1 MKKQRK
7 YSQLK
12 EQDKSPERTNNETD
26 HTSLLNPE
34 LKKEIIKILKELRKS
49 INRNSDHY
57 YKELE
62 RIKVNSSK
70 LDNSIAEIKTCRGP
84 APADPGYSKRGR
96 RRRPI
101 YLNILSK
108 I

>member
-34 LKKEIIKILKELRKS
+34 FKKEVIKILKELRKS
-49 INRNSDHY
+49 INRNADCY
-57 YKELE
+57 CKELE

-70 LDNSIAEIKTCRGP
+70 LDNSIAEIKTNKELQ
-84 APADPGYSKRGR
+84 YQLENKVLKWE
-96 RRRPI
+96 
-101 YLNILSK
+101 YLHTYQETL
-108 I
+108 

>member
-26 HTSLLNPE
+26 HTSLLKPE
-34 LKKEIIKILKELRKS
+34 FKKEVIKILKELRKS
-49 INRNSDHY
+49 INRNADHY

-70 LDNSIAEIKTCRGP
+70 LDNSIAEIKTNLEAVNIR
-84 APADPGYSKRGR
+84 
-96 RRRPI
+96 
-101 YLNILSK
+101 LNNPEENLQTTK
-108 I
+108 GGGE

>member
-12 EQDKSPERTNNETD
+12 EQDKSPERTTNETD

-34 LKKEIIKILKELRKS
+34 FKKEVIKILKELRKS
-49 INRNSDHY
+49 INRNADRY
-57 YKELE
+57 CKELE

-70 LDNSIAEIKTCRGP
+70 LDNSIAEIKTNLEAVNIR
-84 APADPGYSKRGR
+84 
-96 RRRPI
+96 
-101 YLNILSK
+101 LNNPEENLQTTK
-108 I
+108 GGENE

>member
-70 LDNSIAEIKTCRGP
+70 LDNSIAEIKTSLEAVNIR
-84 APADPGYSKRGR
+84 
-96 RRRPI
+96 
-101 YLNILSK
+101 LNNPEENLQTTK
-108 I
+108 GGENE

>member
-34 LKKEIIKILKELRKS
+34 FQKEVIKILKELRKS
-49 INRNSDHY
+49 INRNADRY
-57 YKELE
+57 CKELE

-70 LDNSIAEIKTCRGP
+70 LDNSIAEIKTNLEAVNIR
-84 APADPGYSKRGR
+84 
-96 RRRPI
+96 
-101 YLNILSK
+101 LNNPEENLQTTK
-108 I
+108 GGENE